1 MKNGNGIVIVNYNDY
16 KTTKRLI
23 DNIKDYKVFD
33 KIVIVDNKSSDNS
46 LKELKKLENKRIV
59 VIDSGENKGY
69 SYALNVGCKYL
80 IDKYKECKIIVSN
93 SDIIIQS
100 ENDIKDLFELVK
112 GKNVIVGPTIIEGN
126 NLNRGWIVP
135 KPMDDVAMNVLGLYK
150 KYQKRHLMYQDSYY
164 NKDIS
169 KVGTVSGC
177 FFAISSKHLEEMGY
191 FDENVFLYYEEN
203 IMGVK
208 TKDLGKNIIVANNID
223 VIHDHAVSIDKSLKR
238 IKKYDIL
245 KNSQYYFEKTYNHA
259 SKGELFLLK
268 LTSKITRIIL
278 LIKYMID

>member
-1 MKNGNGIVIVNYNDY
+1 MKNGIVIVNYNDY

-23 DNIKDYKVFD
+23 DNIRDYKVFD

-46 LKELKKLENKRIV
+46 LKELKKLENKRIGV
-59 VIDSGENKGY
+59 VDSGENKGY

-135 KPMDDVAMNVLGLYK
+135 KPMDDVAMNILGLYK

-245 KNSQYYFEKTYNHA
+245 KNSQYYFEKTYNQA

>member
-1 MKNGNGIVIVNYNDY
+1 MKNGIVIVNYNDY

-59 VIDSGENKGY
+59 VIDSGKNKGY

-135 KPMDDVAMNVLGLYK
+135 KPMDDVAMNILGLYK

-208 TKDLGKNIIVANNID
+208 TKDLEKNIIVANNID

>member
-1 MKNGNGIVIVNYNDY
+1 MKNGIVIVNYNDY

-23 DNIKDYKVFD
+23 DNIRDYKVFD

-126 NLNRGWIVP
+126 NLNRGWILP
-135 KPMDDVAMNVLGLYK
+135 KPMDDVAMNILGLYK
-150 KYQKRHLMYQDSYY
+150 KYQKRHLIYQDSYY

-208 TKDLGKNIIVANNID
+208 TRDLGKNIIVANNID

-238 IKKYDIL
+238 IKKYDVL

>member
-1 MKNGNGIVIVNYNDY
+1 MKNGIVIVNYNDY

-23 DNIKDYKVFD
+23 DNIRDYKVFD

-46 LKELKKLENKRIV
+46 LKELKKLENKQIV
-59 VIDSGENKGY
+59 VIDSGKNKGY

-135 KPMDDVAMNVLGLYK
+135 KPMDDVAMNILGLYK

-245 KNSQYYFEKTYNHA
+245 KSSQYYFEKTYNHA
-259 SKGELFLLK
+259 SKGELFLLR
-268 LTSKITRIIL
+268 LTSKITRVIL

>member
-1 MKNGNGIVIVNYNDY
+1 MKNGIVIVNYNDY

-23 DNIKDYKVFD
+23 DNIRDYKVFD

-59 VIDSGENKGY
+59 VIDSGKNKGY

-135 KPMDDVAMNVLGLYK
+135 KPMDDVAMNILGLYK

-164 NKDIS
+164 NKDIR

>member
-1 MKNGNGIVIVNYNDY
+1 MKNGIVIVNYNDY

-23 DNIKDYKVFD
+23 DNIKDYKIFD

-59 VIDSGENKGY
+59 VIDSGKNKGY

-126 NLNRGWIVP
+126 NLNRGWILP
-135 KPMDDVAMNVLGLYK
+135 KPMDDVAMNILWLYK

-177 FFAISSKHLEEMGY
+177 FFAISSKYLEEMGY

-208 TKDLGKNIIVANNID
+208 TRDLGKNIIVANNID

-259 SKGELFLLK
+259 SKGELFLLR
-268 LTSKITRIIL
+268 LTNKITRAIL

>member
-1 MKNGNGIVIVNYNDY
+1 MKNGIVIVNYNDY

-23 DNIKDYKVFD
+23 DNIKDYKIFD

-80 IDKYKECKIIVSN
+80 IDKYRECKIIVSN

-135 KPMDDVAMNVLGLYK
+135 KPMDDVAMNILGLYK

-169 KVGTVSGC
+169 KAGTVSGC

-259 SKGELFLLK
+259 SKWELFLLR
-268 LTSKITRIIL
+268 LTNKITRVIL

>member
-1 MKNGNGIVIVNYNDY
+1 MKNGIVIVNYNDY

-23 DNIKDYKVFD
+23 DNIKDYKIFD

-46 LKELKKLENKRIV
+46 LKELKKLENMRIV
-59 VIDSGENKGY
+59 VIDSGKNKGY

-135 KPMDDVAMNVLGLYK
+135 KPMDDVAMNILGLYK

-259 SKGELFLLK
+259 SKGELFLLR
-268 LTSKITRIIL
+268 LTSKITRVIL

>member
-1 MKNGNGIVIVNYNDY
+1 MKNGIVIVNYNDY

-23 DNIKDYKVFD
+23 DNIRDYKVFD

-59 VIDSGENKGY
+59 VIDSGKNKGY

-135 KPMDDVAMNVLGLYK
+135 KPMDDVAMNILGLYK

-203 IMGVK
+203 IMGIK

-259 SKGELFLLK
+259 SKGELFLLR
-268 LTSKITRIIL
+268 LTNKITRVIL

>member
-1 MKNGNGIVIVNYNDY
+1 MKNGIVIVNYNDY

-135 KPMDDVAMNVLGLYK
+135 KPMDDVAMNILGLYK

-208 TKDLGKNIIVANNID
+208 TKDLEKNIIVANNID

-259 SKGELFLLK
+259 SKGELFLLR
-268 LTSKITRIIL
+268 LTNKITRVIL

>member
-1 MKNGNGIVIVNYNDY
+1 
-16 KTTKRLI
+16 
-23 DNIKDYKVFD
+23 
-33 KIVIVDNKSSDNS
+33 
-46 LKELKKLENKRIV
+46 
-59 VIDSGENKGY
+59 
-69 SYALNVGCKYL
+69 
-80 IDKYKECKIIVSN
+80 
-93 SDIIIQS
+93 
-100 ENDIKDLFELVK
+100 
-112 GKNVIVGPTIIEGN
+112 
-126 NLNRGWIVP
+126 
-135 KPMDDVAMNVLGLYK
+135 
-150 KYQKRHLMYQDSYY
+150 MYQDSYY

-259 SKGELFLLK
+259 SKGELFLLR
-268 LTSKITRIIL
+268 LTNKITRVIL

>member
-1 MKNGNGIVIVNYNDY
+1 MKNGIVIVNYNDY

-23 DNIKDYKVFD
+23 DNIRDYKVFD

-59 VIDSGENKGY
+59 VIDSGKNKGY

-126 NLNRGWIVP
+126 NLNRGWILP
-135 KPMDDVAMNVLGLYK
+135 KPMDDVAMNILGLYK

>member
-1 MKNGNGIVIVNYNDY
+1 MKNGIVIVNYNDY

-23 DNIKDYKVFD
+23 DNIKDYKIFD

-59 VIDSGENKGY
+59 VIDSGKNKGY

-135 KPMDDVAMNVLGLYK
+135 KPMDDVAMNILGLYK

-208 TKDLGKNIIVANNID
+208 TKDLEKNIIVANNID

-259 SKGELFLLK
+259 SKGELLLLR
-268 LTSKITRIIL
+268 LTNKITRVIL

>member
-1 MKNGNGIVIVNYNDY
+1 MKNGIVIVNYNDY

-23 DNIKDYKVFD
+23 DNIRDYKVFD

-59 VIDSGENKGY
+59 VIDSGKNKGY

-126 NLNRGWIVP
+126 NLNRGWILP
-135 KPMDDVAMNVLGLYK
+135 KPMDDVAMNILGLYK

-208 TKDLGKNIIVANNID
+208 TRDLGKNIIVANNID

-259 SKGELFLLK
+259 SKGELFLLR
-268 LTSKITRIIL
+268 LTNKITRAIL

>member
-1 MKNGNGIVIVNYNDY
+1 MKNGIVIVNYNDY

-23 DNIKDYKVFD
+23 DNIRDYKVFD

-80 IDKYKECKIIVSN
+80 IDKYRECKIIVSN

-135 KPMDDVAMNVLGLYK
+135 KPIDDVAMNILGLYK

-259 SKGELFLLK
+259 SKGELFLLR
-268 LTSKITRIIL
+268 LTNKITRVIL

>member
-1 MKNGNGIVIVNYNDY
+1 MKNGIVIVNYNDY

-23 DNIKDYKVFD
+23 DNIRDYKVFD

-46 LKELKKLENKRIV
+46 LKELKKLENNRIV

-126 NLNRGWIVP
+126 NLNRGWILP
-135 KPMDDVAMNVLGLYK
+135 KPMDDVAMNILGLYK

-203 IMGVK
+203 IMGIK

-259 SKGELFLLK
+259 SKGELFLLR
-268 LTSKITRIIL
+268 LTNKITRIIL

>member
-1 MKNGNGIVIVNYNDY
+1 MKNGIVIVNYNDY

-23 DNIKDYKVFD
+23 DNIRDYKVFD

-59 VIDSGENKGY
+59 VIDSGKNKGY

-126 NLNRGWIVP
+126 NLNRGWILP
-135 KPMDDVAMNVLGLYK
+135 KPMDDVAMNILGLYK

-208 TKDLGKNIIVANNID
+208 TRDLGKNIIVANNID

-259 SKGELFLLK
+259 SKGELFLLR
-268 LTSKITRIIL
+268 LTNKITRVIL

>member
-1 MKNGNGIVIVNYNDY
+1 MKNGIVIVNYNDY

-23 DNIKDYKVFD
+23 DNIKDYKIFD

-46 LKELKKLENKRIV
+46 LKELKKLENMRIV
-59 VIDSGENKGY
+59 VIDSGKNKGY

-135 KPMDDVAMNVLGLYK
+135 KPMDDVSMNILGLYK

-259 SKGELFLLK
+259 SKGELFLLR
-268 LTSKITRIIL
+268 LTSKITRVIL

>member
-1 MKNGNGIVIVNYNDY
+1 MKNGIVIVNYNDY

-23 DNIKDYKVFD
+23 DNIKDYKIFD

-59 VIDSGENKGY
+59 VIDSGKNKGY

-93 SDIIIQS
+93 SDIIIQN

-135 KPMDDVAMNVLGLYK
+135 KPMDDVAMNILGLYK

-259 SKGELFLLK
+259 SKGELFLLR
-268 LTSKITRIIL
+268 LTSKITRVIL

>member
-1 MKNGNGIVIVNYNDY
+1 MKNGIVIVNYNDY

-23 DNIKDYKVFD
+23 DNIRDYKVFD

-126 NLNRGWIVP
+126 NLNRGWILP
-135 KPMDDVAMNVLGLYK
+135 KPMDDVAMNILGLYK
-150 KYQKRHLMYQDSYY
+150 KYQKRHLIYQDSYY

-203 IMGVK
+203 IMGIK
-208 TKDLGKNIIVANNID
+208 TKKLGKNIIVCNNVD
-223 VIHDHAVSIDKSLKR
+223 VIHDHSVSIDKSLKR

-245 KNSQYYFEKTYNHA
+245 KTSQEYFEKKYNGA
-259 SKGELFLLK
+259 SKIELLFLK
-268 LTSKITRIIL
+268 VFTFLTRFLL
-278 LIKYMID
+278 LIKYLVD

>member
-1 MKNGNGIVIVNYNDY
+1 MKNGIVIVNYNDY

-23 DNIKDYKVFD
+23 DNIKDYKIFD

>member
-1 MKNGNGIVIVNYNDY
+1 MKNGIVIVNYNDY

-23 DNIKDYKVFD
+23 DNIRDYKVFD

-135 KPMDDVAMNVLGLYK
+135 KPMDDVAMNILGLYK

-208 TKDLGKNIIVANNID
+208 TRDLGKNIIVANNID

-268 LTSKITRIIL
+268 LTNKITRVIL

>member
-1 MKNGNGIVIVNYNDY
+1 MKNGIVIVNYNDY

-59 VIDSGENKGY
+59 VIDSGKNKGY

-112 GKNVIVGPTIIEGN
+112 DKNVIVGPTIIEGN

-135 KPMDDVAMNVLGLYK
+135 KPMDDVAMNILGLYK

-208 TKDLGKNIIVANNID
+208 TKDLEKNIIVANNID

>member
-1 MKNGNGIVIVNYNDY
+1 MKNGIVIVNYNDY

-135 KPMDDVAMNVLGLYK
+135 KPMDDVAMNILGLYK

-208 TKDLGKNIIVANNID
+208 TKDLEKNIIVANNID
-223 VIHDHAVSIDKSLKR
+223 VIHDHAVSIDNSLKR

-259 SKGELFLLK
+259 SKGELFLLR
-268 LTSKITRIIL
+268 LTNKITRVIL